1 MNRFRGEVMV
11 GTSGYTLVCDF
22 NALCAIEGHF
32 GGSLEEALAQIDKGK
47 LGLQD
52 QRFVVA
58 AMLQNKHPEMGLLQ
72 AGELITSHL
81 GDIRDLV
88 KEAIHRALPAIDP
101 EKKPPRR
108 NTAQAQ

>member
-1 MNRFRGEVMV
+1 MNKFRGEVMV

-32 GGSLEEALAQIDKGK
+32 GGSVEEALKLIDDGE
-47 LGLQD
+47 LCLQD
-52 QRFVVA
+52 LRFVVA

-81 GDIRDLV
+81 GDVRDLV
-88 KEAIHRALPAIDP
+88 RAAINRAMPAIDP
-101 EKKPPRR
+101 EKKPMRR
-108 NTAQAQ
+108 KAAQA

>member
-1 MNRFRGEVMV
+1 MNKFRGEVIV

-32 GGSLEEALAQIDKGK
+32 EGTIEEALAQIDKGD

-52 QRFVVA
+52 LRFVVA
-58 AMLQNKHPEMGLLQ
+58 AFLQNKHPEMGPLQ

-88 KEAIHRALPAIDP
+88 KEAINRALPAIDP
-101 EKKPPRR
+101 AKKPLRR
-108 NTAQAQ
+108 NTAQA